1 MAVKI
6 RMTRMGRRHRP
17 FFRINAIDSRAPR
30 DGKILEKLGH
40 YDPLVKDPAKQL
52 ILDTERVKYW
62 LDKGA
67 IPSDSVSEM
76 LLRLGVKHKY
86 AEQKT
91 ARRDKARATA
101 KAKGR
106 FFTKTGRIAAEK
118 AAQAEQEKAKAAAEA
133 ETKPKE
139 PQAPPAEK
147 ETRPKQTEVE
157 EKARREPEPKPE
169 EKTAPVAEPAEQ
181 KTQEKP
187 EPVPVQEQAQARPE
201 PAPEPPEKE
210 PEPKSNTEQ
219 AGAEEKAQPE
229 DTTDTNQKEAST
241 EDQEKKE

>member
-40 YDPLVKDPAKQL
+40 YDPLVKDPEKQL
-52 ILDTERVKYW
+52 VLNTERVKYW

-86 AEQKT
+86 AEQK
-91 ARRDKARATA
+91 AVRRDKARATA

-133 ETKPKE
+133 ETKTM
-139 PQAPPAEK
+139 Q
-147 ETRPKQTEVE
+147 
-157 EKARREPEPKPE
+157 PEAKPEQQNAGDKPESAPKPAVE
-169 EKTAPVAEPAEQ
+169 N
-181 KTQEKP
+181 TQNKP
-187 EPVPVQEQAQARPE
+187 EP
-201 PAPEPPEKE
+201 
-210 PEPKSNTEQ
+210 
-219 AGAEEKAQPE
+219 
-229 DTTDTNQKEAST
+229 